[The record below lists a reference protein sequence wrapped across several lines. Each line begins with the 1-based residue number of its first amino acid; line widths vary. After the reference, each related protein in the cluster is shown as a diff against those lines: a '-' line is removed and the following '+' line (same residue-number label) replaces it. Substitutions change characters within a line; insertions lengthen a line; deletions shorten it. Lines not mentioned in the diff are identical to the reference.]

1 MGWEREYAFK
11 QTTLAVR
18 RKDGTRH
25 DTFCTAL
32 VVGWLT
38 EKAGQ
43 PYRSMHSDQL
53 EGHNHE
59 AMHRYTAQIALREA
73 QRDGGLPVL
82 LQSRGLSR
90 HRTIEAD
97 PSKAR
102 PGRGYVASDLADAV
116 LKLQSATR
124 ILIEVQ
130 GSKGGHAF
138 GVRQKPTKMEFFDP
152 NHGAYYG
159 DRDSFPWFLAEHLRG
174 HYGTGFRDAFSVTSL
189 VSA

>member
-1 MGWEREYAFK
+1 MEWEREYTFK

-38 EKAGQ
+38 EEAGQ
-43 PYRSMHSDQL
+43 PDRSMHSDQL

-59 AMHRYTAQIALREA
+59 VMRLYKAQVALREA

-90 HRTIEAD
+90 FDGTRA
-97 PSKAR
+97 KA
-102 PGRGYVASDLADAV
+102 S
-116 LKLQSATR
+116 R
-124 ILIEVQ
+124 ILTVFVACNPATLQ
-130 GSKGGHAF
+130 
-138 GVRQKPTKMEFFDP
+138 P
-152 NHGAYYG
+152 
-159 DRDSFPWFLAEHLRG
+159 
-174 HYGTGFRDAFSVTSL
+174 
-189 VSA
+189 